1 MTRARIFQQPK
12 DSSQSGQA
20 HSHDWIL
27 DYGQAEQRQQ
37 DPLMGWF
44 GSGDTRSQVALRFP
58 SREDAVA
65 YAERQGIAYDI
76 ELPAPRIRRPKAY
89 ADNFRYD
96 RRQNW
101 TH

>member
-1 MTRARIFQQPK
+1 MRARIFQQPK
-12 DSSQSGQA
+12 DSSQSGHA
-20 HSHDWIL
+20 NTHDWIL
-27 DYGQAEQRQQ
+27 DYGQSEQRQQ

-44 GSGDTRSQVALRFP
+44 GSGDTRSQLVLRFP

-65 YAERQGIAYDI
+65 YAERQGIPYDI
-76 ELPAPRIRRPKAY
+76 ELPVPRTRRPKAY
-89 ADNFRYD
+89 ADNFRFD

>member
-1 MTRARIFQQPK
+1 MRARIFQQPK

-20 HSHDWIL
+20 NTHDWIL
-27 DYGQAEQRQQ
+27 NYGQTEQRQP

-44 GSGDTRSQVALRFP
+44 GSGDTQSQLVLRFP

-65 YAERQGIAYDI
+65 YAEREGIPYDV
-76 ELPAPRIRRPKAY
+76 ELSTPRIRRPKAY
-89 ADNFRYD
+89 ADNFRFD

>member
-1 MTRARIFQQPK
+1 MRARIFQQPK
-12 DSSQSGQA
+12 DSNQSGHANTQ
-20 HSHDWIL
+20 DWIL
-27 DYGQAEQRQQ
+27 HYGQSEQRQQ

-44 GSGDTRSQVALRFP
+44 GSGDTRSQLVLRFP

-65 YAERQGIAYDI
+65 YAERQGIPYDI
-76 ELPAPRIRRPKAY
+76 ELPVPRIRRPKAY
-89 ADNFRYD
+89 ADNFRFD